1 MESHHFARPQK
12 KMSRGLPSAPYPSR
26 TMNKTILALL
36 AFLASTNSFSPP
48 SFRHISKCS
57 RRTLNSLFG
66 NVEGTSGDSENAE
79 GGTQWIKD
87 AMGSENQQQKSPTPC
102 EKDEEFSMSDIQEME
117 ELISEPNIWACNSFS
132 SWLVIFLINVC
143 IVLKQ
148 YHYQKNL
155 MTKNAETS

>member
-1 MESHHFARPQK
+1 LKAITQSIAKAKTKDVKMSNGKPPFRSPTK
-12 KMSRGLPSAPYPSR
+12 KMPRGLPSAPYPSR

-117 ELISEPNIWACNSFS
+117 ELISEPNI
-132 SWLVIFLINVC
+132 
-143 IVLKQ
+143 
-148 YHYQKNL
+148 
-155 MTKNAETS
+155 